1 MFQEFV
7 IYWWMKH
14 FAEPRVVSPAFH
26 VILPNMRN
34 CGIQNKFSFFSNACL
49 EWFSFFCALS
59 VLMEFIHFACFW
71 LRIILQPLFKNF
83 LFRNGSLHFRLF
95 AVHFCLFVC
104 PSPPPLFLPQVFD
117 APGFR
122 RWKRPSREFAIPY
135 VCCSLCIFT
144 SIVCLSCVDCSCVE
158 TRRISA
164 S

>member
-1 MFQEFV
+1 MGLNIMFQEFV

-71 LRIILQPLFKNF
+71 LRIILQPLFKIFFCWEWLSTF
-83 LFRNGSLHFRLF
+83 LFIRTVNIKIYT
-95 AVHFCLFVC
+95 V
-104 PSPPPLFLPQVFD
+104 SPPPLPPFLPQVFD

-122 RWKRPSREFAIPY
+122 RSGLCPSLYIY
-135 VCCSLCIFT
+135 LYMYYNIF
-144 SIVCLSCVDCSCVE
+144 IFIYIL
-158 TRRISA
+158 
-164 S
+164 